1 MAEKTEDRRSR
12 RSKRLLK
19 QGLAELMQEKPFNSI
34 TVREITD
41 RMDLNRGTFY
51 LHYADTY
58 ELLQKLEED
67 TLADVQ
73 SMIDEHRPE
82 VQTGALR
89 PIFEPILDYIAE
101 NKAICHALFVNNSTS
116 NFIDKVYQL
125 IYENGASIIRRRFSH
140 VSDETLDYLISFL
153 TFGMIGL
160 IKQWFGADMAM
171 SKQTLVAMAEEL
183 VTGATEYVF
192 RAS

>member
-1 MAEKTEDRRSR
+1 MAEKTEDRRAR

-58 ELLQKLEED
+58 ELLQNLEED

-73 SMIDEHRPE
+73 RMIDEHCPE
-82 VQTGALR
+82 AGAGTLR
-89 PIFEPILDYIAE
+89 PVFEPIVDYIVE
-101 NKAICHALFVNNSTS
+101 NKAICYALFVNNSTS
-116 NFIDKVYQL
+116 NFIDKVHRL
-125 IYENGASIIRRRFSH
+125 IYVNGVAMIHARFTD
-140 VSDETLDYLISFL
+140 VSDDKLAYLLSFL
-153 TFGMIGL
+153 TFGLIGL
-160 IKQWFGADMAM
+160 IKQWFDTNMAL
-171 SKQTLVAMAEEL
+171 SKSAVIEIAEEL
-183 VTGATEYVF
+183 VTGATEHLL
-192 RAS
+192 R